1 VFGLNPGANDALI
14 AAHEAADQQRQAL
27 AASATAVS
35 KEKISQYLGYYER
48 GYVLAFDDQDVLW
61 LHQSRRSFRIMA
73 MPDGTYVFASG
84 FLTGFPVKL
93 STDANGDV
101 WLEIEQIETVRWLQG
116 I

>member
-1 VFGLNPGANDALI
+1 MN
-14 AAHEAADQQRQAL
+14 R
-27 AASATAVS
+27 
-35 KEKISQYLGYYER
+35 EKISQYLGYYER

-61 LHQSRRSFRIMA
+61 LNQSRRSFRIMA

-93 STDANGDV
+93 SSDANGDA